1 MIYLSPYRSYLLKD
15 KPISQT
21 HEDLILWRV
30 QMGSKEPYAK
40 IYHNKLHQTY
50 RYEIKDN
57 HSRGSFISIK
67 YTIHLLDVAL
77 QKSNCVLLSSED
89 KFSKLEV
96 LK

>member
-21 HEDLILWRV
+21 AEDLVLWRV

-40 IYHNKLHQTY
+40 IYHHKIHQTY
-50 RYEIKDN
+50 RFEIKDKLT
-57 HSRGSFISIK
+57 RGSFISIK
-67 YTIHLLDVAL
+67 YTIHLLDTTL
-77 QKSNCVLLSSED
+77 KKENCMLFTSED
-89 KFSKLEV
+89 KFSKLEL